1 VCAQAATFGPTN
13 LTINMGQTVTW
24 RHASGSAHTVTS
36 ATGSTD
42 VYDGTLGVGATFSR
56 PFNTVGTYPYY
67 CKNHGTNGTPPT
79 GMSGTITV
87 Q

>member
-1 VCAQAATFGPTN
+1 
-13 LTINMGQTVTW
+13 MVTW
-24 RHASGSAHTVTS
+24 KYASGAAHTVTS
-36 ATGSTD
+36 ATGSTE

-56 PFNTVGTYPYY
+56 SFNTVGTYAYY